1 MKDINSTTSSDL
13 DTNSEIMQ
21 IFTGAENITQFNLQH
36 FATTQVKIDACFD
49 NIFPSIIASD
59 ERIKNGMTELVD
71 RGIKVRLVTEIT
83 KENINYCKE
92 IMKFSEIRHL
102 EGVKGNFGIIDER
115 EYSMHIIHQELQAP
129 TQMIYSNVKSSV
141 EAQQFLFNTL
151 WKKAI
156 PAEERIT
163 EIDEGLKPAFME
175 TLRDADEIQRI
186 GFDVVKSAKED
197 ILILFSTP
205 NSFHRQQKAGL
216 IQLLRDVA
224 SQSGVK
230 IRILTHINS
239 RTSGIS
245 KLQFP

>member
-1 MKDINSTTSSDL
+1 
-13 DTNSEIMQ
+13 
-21 IFTGAENITQFNLQH
+21 
-36 FATTQVKIDACFD
+36 
-49 NIFPSIIASD
+49 
-59 ERIKNGMTELVD
+59 
-71 RGIKVRLVTEIT
+71 
-83 KENINYCKE
+83 
-92 IMKFSEIRHL
+92 
-102 EGVKGNFGIIDER
+102 
-115 EYSMHIIHQELQAP
+115 
-129 TQMIYSNVKSSV
+129 MIYSNVKSSV